1 MIYLPE
7 SDSEDE
13 LPPEWEE
20 RVTHEGKVYFANNK
34 SQVTQWSHPR
44 TGKRKE
50 VSSHLPYGWEK
61 KEFEGKTVY
70 VDHRRGKTSFIDPRL
85 AFASEVKDSN
95 ASFYENFR
103 QRFDASTSA
112 MQILH
117 GADLSGMIFI
127 VTGGNSGIG
136 YETVKT
142 FLHYGGTVILACR
155 DIRRGEE
162 AISKLKSTEGTADDS
177 RIIALECDLSSLEST
192 DAFVLKFKSLFDKLD
207 VLVLNA
213 GVFGLSYYLTVDGF
227 EQTFQINFLS
237 HLYLAYA
244 LRRSLIRASSPKI
257 VIVSSESHRFAS
269 LASIRPSSWDAIT
282 FSSPFSKDHFSFD
295 SYNNSKFLLVV
306 LGLEMDRR
314 WRSMGIRTLLVH
326 PGNCISSSL
335 SRHWFLYKL
344 LFTFV
349 RPFSK
354 SLQQAAASTVF
365 ASVSNE
371 MKGIGGIYINNCFPC
386 PPHESAVSSDAGW
399 AAWQIAFEMIESRI
413 GEKKLSNL

>member
-1 MIYLPE
+1 MNYPLNGRNE
-7 SDSEDE
+7 SHMREKFILQTINPKLRNGVILVRE
-13 LPPEWEE
+13 
-20 RVTHEGKVYFANNK
+20 
-34 SQVTQWSHPR
+34 
-44 TGKRKE
+44 KRKE

-61 KEFEGKTVY
+61 KESEGKTVY

-85 AFASEVKDSN
+85 AFASEVKD
-95 ASFYENFR
+95 R
-103 QRFDASTSA
+103 
-112 MQILH
+112 
-117 GADLSGMIFI
+117 
-127 VTGGNSGIG
+127 GNSGIG

-237 HLYLAYA
+237 HFSLF
-244 LRRSLIRASSPKI
+244 RQSLIDLLPLPQYAPP
-257 VIVSSESHRFAS
+257 
-269 LASIRPSSWDAIT
+269 LGT
-282 FSSPFSKDHFSFD
+282 LLLFSSPFSKDHFSFD

-354 SLQQAAASTVF
+354 SLQQAAASTIF